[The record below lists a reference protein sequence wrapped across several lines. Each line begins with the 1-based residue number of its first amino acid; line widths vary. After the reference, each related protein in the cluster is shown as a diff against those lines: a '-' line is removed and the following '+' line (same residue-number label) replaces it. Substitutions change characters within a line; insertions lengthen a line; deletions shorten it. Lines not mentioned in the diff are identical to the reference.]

1 MEEKKD
7 SEIEISPDHPI
18 LSCFQSALKTYLQ
31 DMIEKA
37 KLELL
42 AKKKQLKEKQKER
55 EDLGSRLY
63 DEQENL
69 ASIQENLHSNNDK
82 YYNLFCQCQNN
93 EKILKTAKETY
104 EKLENTLQEEKK
116 AEVNCYNQFEKLNQQ
131 LLNIMKFSKN
141 VSSHVSI
148 IKTIN
153 GKTGKEKNKVA
164 FEQLQQD
171 LLIYQHLNTLK
182 QIRDNIKHYKNSI
195 SIQKEEAKEM
205 KQEITEA
212 DVEMKVVNLE
222 YKQFLSQ
229 WKTWLFTSTKRDEL
243 LSSLKTVISENQA
256 HIQQVKGE
264 IKSYNSEIQKEL
276 EKNEQQNLLISQRKS
291 DILHLSNLKENT
303 EEDIQHILQMYIL
316 LKCSVDEL
324 ENNYQKINQE
334 VKFQEKS
341 YHKLLEETQKRKSEM
356 DTKEKEKLNILFKL
370 KCNKT
375 YKSAC
380 QNLEKLQEKIKQLTG
395 EISVLKDEV
404 KHVLSKIEITEN
416 DHSENEKTWFS
427 TQCTLMNLNYQFD
440 IARKEINNQINRIAL
455 YERKKSQIE
464 EELECQ
470 KKENIGV
477 EHTIQNLQNDIV
489 RLTSN
494 LRCKK
499 SVHGKLTQEFSLAEQ
514 NFMDKLKQTE
524 VEYIQMEN
532 KLNDL
537 KHKNESCYN
546 EIIKKEKE
554 LLLWERRMHQAE
566 ETKKSLHNHLYH
578 ELKSL
583 RSEIHQKTLEKDNL
597 KREQEALRQEL
608 EKSIL
613 HHAALYAKIEIR
625 NELNKKREKKSR
637 SPKREEYVQRNL
649 NQIKQKL
656 SAYEKEIYE
665 MENEKS
671 KAKIKAEEYRI
682 YLARLEFKIKNKMA
696 EIEIFNQEKYKNF
709 KKLSLEQQKTKY
721 YENIKKGKYLVLI
734 HSEDVRK
741 SERVELRRR
750 LSELNSLSK
759 KISEEYSEVS
769 DVSKKINE
777 CVELTEVF

>member
-1 MEEKKD
+1 
-7 SEIEISPDHPI
+7 
-18 LSCFQSALKTYLQ
+18 
-31 DMIEKA
+31 
-37 KLELL
+37 
-42 AKKKQLKEKQKER
+42 
-55 EDLGSRLY
+55 
-63 DEQENL
+63 
-69 ASIQENLHSNNDK
+69 
-82 YYNLFCQCQNN
+82 
-93 EKILKTAKETY
+93 
-104 EKLENTLQEEKK
+104 
-116 AEVNCYNQFEKLNQQ
+116 
-131 LLNIMKFSKN
+131 
-141 VSSHVSI
+141 
-148 IKTIN
+148 
-153 GKTGKEKNKVA
+153 
-164 FEQLQQD
+164 
-171 LLIYQHLNTLK
+171 
-182 QIRDNIKHYKNSI
+182 
-195 SIQKEEAKEM
+195 
-205 KQEITEA
+205 
-212 DVEMKVVNLE
+212 
-222 YKQFLSQ
+222 
-229 WKTWLFTSTKRDEL
+229 
-243 LSSLKTVISENQA
+243 
-256 HIQQVKGE
+256 
-264 IKSYNSEIQKEL
+264 
-276 EKNEQQNLLISQRKS
+276 
-291 DILHLSNLKENT
+291 
-303 EEDIQHILQMYIL
+303 MYIL
-316 LKCSVDEL
+316 LKCSMDEL

-380 QNLEKLQEKIKQLTG
+380 QNLEKLQEKIKQLETNSLEAENALTEKLSELNNTKSSLEYLNRQLNDLEKNVKESQEDLTACWRKQFQMEDSIKIKNRHLDKLKTKSASFIDHSKEMTD

-470 KKENIGV
+470 KKENTGV

-499 SVHGKLTQEFSLAEQ
+499 SVHGKLTQEFSLTEQ

-554 LLLWERRMHQAE
+554 LLLWERKMHQAE
-566 ETKKSLHNHLYH
+566 ETKKSLHNHLFH

-583 RSEIHQKTLEKDNL
+583 RSEIHQKMLEKDNL
-597 KREQEALRQEL
+597 KREQEVLRQEL

-625 NELNKKREKKSR
+625 NELNKTREKKSR
-637 SPKREEYVQRNL
+637 SPKREEYIQRNL

-656 SAYEKEIYE
+656 SAYEKEFYE

-671 KAKIKAEEYRI
+671 KANIKAEEYRI
-682 YLARLEFKIKNKMA
+682 YLARLEFEIKNKMA

-741 SERVELRRR
+741 SEHVELRRR
-750 LSELNSLSK
+750 LFELNSLST
-759 KISEEYSEVS
+759 KITEEYPQVS